1 MLRKCVLCKFIQGQT
16 ITPPETPYLPSF
28 RINCNHAFEHV
39 GVDYAGP
46 VFYKN
51 VKQSTEL
58 LKCSVSLITCAV
70 TMTVHI
76 EVTPDVG
83 SYSLKL
89 ALIRFFSR
97 RGVSKLAISVNFKSF
112 KSIEIKDFLRK
123 KDIQWGFILEKSP
136 WWGGFYERLIG
147 ITKLRLK
154 KCMGKSRLTYDE
166 IVTFSVEADSI
177 INSRPLTY
185 VDDDPNN
192 DVSTPSQLVCG
203 RKLNDKCF
211 TYNKDVLDPDE
222 LRTLAQ
228 KVESS
233 KD

>member
-58 LKCSVSLITCAV
+58 LKCSVLLITCAV

-76 EVTPDVG
+76 EGTPDVG

-136 WWGGFYERLIG
+136 WWGGF
-147 ITKLRLK
+147 
-154 KCMGKSRLTYDE
+154 
-166 IVTFSVEADSI
+166 
-177 INSRPLTY
+177 
-185 VDDDPNN
+185 
-192 DVSTPSQLVCG
+192 
-203 RKLNDKCF
+203 
-211 TYNKDVLDPDE
+211 
-222 LRTLAQ
+222 LRTANRYYKITLKEMYG
-228 KVESS
+228 KVEVNLR
-233 KD
+233 